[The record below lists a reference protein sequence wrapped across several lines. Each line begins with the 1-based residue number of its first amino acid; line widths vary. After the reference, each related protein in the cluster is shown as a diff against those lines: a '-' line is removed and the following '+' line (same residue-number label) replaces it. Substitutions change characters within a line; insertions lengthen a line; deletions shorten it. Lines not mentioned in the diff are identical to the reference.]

1 MSIGLYIG
9 SGDKRIIETIYSLEN
24 RSIIKMIVI
33 FVVGSGFFIPF
44 SQFMNKRMY
53 KQHLDELK
61 QCLKEFEETEIN

>member
-1 MSIGLYIG
+1 
-9 SGDKRIIETIYSLEN
+9 
-24 RSIIKMIVI
+24 MIVI